1 MTGFFVMEK
10 LQDNYEELK
19 KKSELTEKF
28 IKLAD
33 KIEIAEYDIPKT
45 EKGMETKAKEI
56 LERISKKM
64 EKLDS
69 EEPKKV
75 KKVKE
80 EVKKPK
86 KEKRSKKF

>member
-10 LQDNYEELK
+10 LQENYDELK

-28 IKLAD
+28 IRLVD

-45 EKGMETKAKEI
+45 EKGMETKAKELI
-56 LERISKKM
+56 DKINKKM
-64 EKLDS
+64 EKLES
-69 EEPKKV
+69 EEPKKSR
-75 KKVKE
+75 KTRE
-80 EVKKPK
+80 LKPK